1 MLGEKVLYDF
11 ICEGLVAQN
20 VILVRVLID
29 KGLDVPLLRDYLLLN
44 QVVTLETE
52 LFQLS
57 HCLVRVS
64 TDVSGLRLRAQ
75 RDENPLTLARC

>member
-1 MLGEKVLYDF
+1 MLGEKVLHDLV
-11 ICEGLVAQN
+11 CEGLVAQN
-20 VILVRVLID
+20 VILVRVLIE
-29 KGLDVPLLRDYLLLN
+29 KGLDVPLLWDYLLLN

-57 HCLVRVS
+57 HRLVRVS

-75 RDENPLTLARC
+75 RDENPLTSARC